1 MTSANALPALPE
13 PTSSRPRSLLWVRA
27 AWLATMAVMVPLCVV
42 GYVEALRRPS
52 LLDQEDIVRT
62 VESFGV
68 PVQAVMVWALV
79 IPWAIVVV
87 SSVLVFSRRPDSPVP
102 LIQVGA
108 LVVLFAYFG
117 RSLVALGA
125 AHSSLAFVTTVAS
138 VLGGLAMIHFFLTFP
153 TGTFEPRWSAGLL
166 AAAGVLFLIEPD
178 TMAALMQLTE
188 NEAPQGVMRLYV
200 SAISALILASVG
212 VQAYRYHRQHGWVE
226 RQQVR
231 WAMFPL
237 LIFALYIFLV
247 IFIPILVFDVPDR
260 WVALA
265 VVSVTPLGFLIPVGI
280 VLAILRYRLYDVD
293 VVINRTLV
301 YGGLTGILGL
311 CYLGLVTVLQMV
323 LQPLTPESDLAVALS
338 TLVVAALVRPLRTRV
353 QTFIDRRFYRSKYDA
368 NAMLE
373 GFSVRLKDHIEL
385 DSLSRELV
393 GVVGSAM
400 QPAHARLWLRSR
412 SQRG

>member
-1 MTSANALPALPE
+1 MV
-13 PTSSRPRSLLWVRA
+13 LL
-27 AWLATMAVMVPLCVV
+27 VPLCSV

-62 VESFGV
+62 VEGFGV
-68 PVQAVMVWALV
+68 PVQVVMLLALV
-79 IPWAIVVV
+79 IPWVIVVV
-87 SSVLVFSRRPDSPVP
+87 SAGLIFSRRLVSSVP
-102 LIQVGA
+102 LLQVGA
-108 LVVLFAYFG
+108 LVLMFAYVG

-125 AHSSLAFVTTVAS
+125 AYPSLASVTTVAS
-138 VLGGLAMIHFFLTFP
+138 VLGGLAMMYFVLTFP

-166 AAAGVLFLIEPD
+166 VAAAALFAIEPN
-178 TMAALMQLTE
+178 TMVALMQLTE
-188 NEAPQGVMRLYV
+188 NEVPRGAMRLSV
-200 SAISALILASVG
+200 TATSALILASVA
-212 VQAYRYHRQHGWVE
+212 VQAYRYHRLHGSAE

-237 LIFALYIFLV
+237 LLFASYIFSL

-265 VVSVTPLGFLIPVGI
+265 VVGATPLGLLIPLGMVR
-280 VLAILRYRLYDVD
+280 AILRYRLYDID
-293 VVINRTLV
+293 VVVNRTLV

-311 CYLGLVTVLQMV
+311 GYLGLVTLLQLV
-323 LQPLTPESDLAVALS
+323 LQPVTPESDLAIAIS

-373 GFSVRLKDHIEL
+373 GFSARLREHIEL

-393 GVVGSAM
+393 SVVGVTM
-400 QPAHARLWLRSR
+400 QPTHVRLWLRDR
-412 SQRG
+412 SGL